1 MSKNNQI
8 ITALICLLIIAGGFG
23 TLRWF
28 ISTRKAPIKAER
40 SYLGPLVEVLP
51 ATLEDRQII
60 IHATGTVEPSE
71 EITVIPRVSG
81 QVTSIHPQLK
91 SGGFIK
97 KGEILFTLED
107 ADYQAALEHAKA
119 AAARAELELA
129 NTRSRAEVA
138 RLEWER
144 VKTANSPE
152 PDPLLLF
159 IPQLNNSRAA
169 LESAKAAVATAEL
182 NIERTRIKAPFDAL
196 VRWEKVDPG
205 QFVSPG
211 MASAALAATRQVEIK
226 TPLRLEDLPFL
237 ELPEP
242 GKKENG
248 SPARLELRAGE
259 LTHHWEGR
267 VTRMLGEVD
276 PKNRMT
282 SVIITVNDPYGLTS
296 PENARH
302 PLSLGLFVDIYL
314 DGKTLKEVFA
324 VPRNCVRDDSTVWIM
339 DQEGKLRIRTVEIV
353 RYNHDTALISKGLVP
368 GELIIKTTL
377 SGVSDGMKIRAAQGE
392 KKI

>member
-1 MSKNNQI
+1 MSKNNKI
-8 ITALICLLIIAGGFG
+8 ITALLCLLIVACGFG

-28 ISTRKAPIKAER
+28 ISTRKAPKKVEQ

-51 ATLEDRQII
+51 ATQEDRQII

-81 QVTSIHPQLK
+81 QITSIHPRFK

-97 KGEILFTLED
+97 EGEILFTLED
-107 ADYQAALEHAKA
+107 ADYRSALEHAKA
-119 AAARAELELA
+119 AAAKAELELA
-129 NTRSRAEVA
+129 NTGSRAEVA

-144 VKTANSPE
+144 IKTATSPE

-159 IPQLNNSRAA
+159 GPQLNNSRAA
-169 LESAKAAVATAEL
+169 LESARAAVATAQL
-182 NIERTRIKAPFDAL
+182 NIDRTLIKAPFDAM

-211 MASAALAATRQVEIK
+211 MTVAALAATRQVEIK

-237 ELPEP
+237 NLPEP
-242 GKKENG
+242 GKEENG
-248 SPARLELRAGE
+248 SSARLELRAG
-259 LTHHWEGR
+259 LLIHHWEGR
-267 VTRMLGEVD
+267 VSRMLGEVD

-282 SVIITVNDPYGLTS
+282 SVIIEVSDPYGLAS
-296 PENARH
+296 GESNRH

-314 DGKTLKEVFA
+314 DGKTLEGVFA
-324 VPRNCVRDDSTVWIM
+324 VPRNCLRDNSTVWIM
-339 DQEGKLRIRTVEIV
+339 DTEGKLRIREVEII
-353 RYNHDTALISKGLVP
+353 RYDHDTALISTGLKS
-368 GELIIKTTL
+368 GELIVITTL
-377 SGVSDGMKIRAAQGE
+377 SGVSDGMKVRAAQGE